1 MAPSEGFGGAA
12 KQAPPSSPE
21 VDKELFNSSVP
32 LQSVLP
38 GRQGPA
44 TPTTAK
50 KSGKQRHVAKEEKKE
65 SDEQLTNSEFVC
77 IGCER
82 SFKSLRVSPSHVR
95 IVQPAVPL
103 PTACASFVAL
113 RFFYSLSHV
122 PLPWVPTCFF
132 SRALSFTR
140 GHIDV
145 LV

>member
-21 VDKELFNSSVP
+21 VDKELFNYSVP
-32 LQSVLP
+32 LQSALL

-50 KSGKQRHVAKEEKKE
+50 KSNQRHVDARRRLLEKEE

-82 SFKSLRVSPSHVR
+82 SFKSLRVS
-95 IVQPAVPL
+95 
-103 PTACASFVAL
+103 
-113 RFFYSLSHV
+113 SLCV
-122 PLPWVPTCFF
+122 
-132 SRALSFTR
+132 
-140 GHIDV
+140 
-145 LV
+145 